1 MPSNKPLIRRKEFI
15 VDLYDILEARYS
27 VRSYAARE
35 VPAEALDRIVAAFN
49 AAPTAAN
56 RQPFGLLL
64 VKTAGREQELRRVYG
79 RAWFTAAPLVA
90 VVCAVPGSAWVRSD
104 GKNYADVDAA
114 IAFQTLVLAAT
125 AEGLGTCWIGA
136 FDPAAAREVFG
147 LPEGVEPVAMTPLGY
162 ASAEARKPPRLRKP
176 LEQIVHHD
184 RW

>member
-1 MPSNKPLIRRKEFI
+1 M
-15 VDLYDILEARYS
+15 DLYDVIEARFS
-27 VRSYAARE
+27 VRSYARRE
-35 VPAEALDRIVAAFN
+35 VPPEALDRLVAAFS

-56 RQPFGLLL
+56 RQPLGLLL
-64 VKTAGREQELRRVYG
+64 VKTAGREEELKRVYG
-79 RAWFTAAPLVA
+79 RAWFTEAPLVA
-90 VVCAVPGSAWVRSD
+90 VVCTTPGSAWVRSD

-114 IAFQTLVLAAT
+114 IAFQTFILAAT

-162 ASAEARKPPRLRKP
+162 PSGTAQKPPRLRKP
-176 LEQIVHHD
+176 LAQIVHHD

>member
-1 MPSNKPLIRRKEFI
+1 MDF
-15 VDLYDILEARYS
+15 YDILQARYS

-35 VPAEALDRIVAAFN
+35 VPADVLDRITAAFG

-56 RQPFGLLL
+56 RQPFGLIL
-64 VKTAGREQELRRVYG
+64 VETAGHEAELKRVYG
-79 RAWFTAAPLVA
+79 RAWFTEAPLVA
-90 VVCAVPGSAWVRSD
+90 VVCTMPGNAWVRSD

-125 AEGLGTCWIGA
+125 SEGLGTCWIGA

-162 ASAEARKPPRLRKP
+162 LSSTANRPPRLRKP
-176 LEQIVHHD
+176 LEQIVHRN